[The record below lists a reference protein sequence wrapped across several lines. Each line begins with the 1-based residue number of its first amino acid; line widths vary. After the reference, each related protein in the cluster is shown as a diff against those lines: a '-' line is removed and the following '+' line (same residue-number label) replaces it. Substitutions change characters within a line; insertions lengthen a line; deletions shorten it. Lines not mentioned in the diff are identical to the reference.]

1 MLKLSKFGF
10 FFLATLISISFAKT
24 VNADPTSRL
33 TVVVNGV
40 QHQKG
45 QLCFRIYSSE
55 EGFPFSDTS
64 EVQSGC
70 TQIKGSSGTKQFYGL
85 KPGTY
90 AVAVIDDQN
99 GNHKLDTNFLGI
111 PQEGFGIS
119 KNPTVSISTGAP
131 KFQQASFSLRKDIT
145 IKIFMKYSLD
155 S

>member
-1 MLKLSKFGF
+1 MLKISKFHS
-10 FFLATLISISFAKT
+10 FLFATLISISFAKT
-24 VNADPTSRL
+24 ANAEPSLTL
-33 TVVVNGV
+33 TVAVNGV
-40 QHQKG
+40 HHQKG
-45 QLCFRIYSSE
+45 ELCFRIYSSE

-99 GNHKLDTNFLGI
+99 GNHKLDTDFFGI

-119 KNPTVSISTGAP
+119 NNPTVSVATGAP
-131 KFQQASFSLRKDIT
+131 KFQKASFSLRKNTT